1 MKKKDELKSD
11 LQKQLYSKYNSY
23 LLKEKLF
30 MNEKIIFEHY
40 YSREV
45 KDFEGN
51 QAFKRFMIENS
62 NKALFLDLVQ
72 KNEVVKAE
80 LENANIKWDKFEK
93 KKDSLTDELLA
104 KNQEIIQNIK
114 DIKMEVYDL
123 NRKIDIQSDNPK
135 SGKILADVFY
145 KFFESKFT
153 KNRNLI
159 NKLIQQNETLEKQIK
174 KEEEKLKD
182 KDKSQ
187 ELKFIDF
194 YQLQIENKKY
204 MKEVD
209 EKNKM
214 LLKLKMTIG
223 KIGQDKNKY
232 KNQLD
237 DKIKDLDT
245 TKDKTKR
252 QIKEFEKIE
261 GVLYTQQQK
270 ENDIANKTK
279 SLGTKQ
285 NQLRKKISIED
296 HIKEKNIES
305 ELFKILKNLEK
316 KLNIEE
322 IQKSTKDSKERLSK
336 VSADRIQMPYI

>member
-1 MKKKDELKSD
+1 MKTKNDKSEQ
-11 LQKQLYSKYNSY
+11 QKQLYSKYNSY
-23 LLKEKLF
+23 LLKEKLY
-30 MNEKIIFEHY
+30 MNENIIFQHFY
-40 YSREV
+40 NREV
-45 KDFEGN
+45 KELEGN
-51 QAFKRFMIENS
+51 PNFKRFMIEYA
-62 NKALFLDLVQ
+62 NKAMSLDLVQ

-80 LENANIKWDKFEK
+80 LENANVKWDKFEK

-135 SGKILADVFY
+135 SGKILSDVFF
-145 KFFESKFT
+145 KFFEVKFKKMENLVT
-153 KNRNLI
+153 KLT
-159 NKLIQQNETLEKQIK
+159 QQNQNLETQIK
-174 KEEEKLKD
+174 KEEEKLQN

-214 LLKLKMTIG
+214 LLKLKMKIG
-223 KIGQDKNKY
+223 KISQDKNSFKS
-232 KNQLD
+232 KLD
-237 DKIKDLDT
+237 AEIKDLES
-245 TKDKTKR
+245 KKE
-252 QIKEFEKIE
+252 QIKQQLKEFEKIE
-261 GVLYTQQQK
+261 GVLFTQIEK

-279 SLGTKQ
+279 SLGTKH

-296 HIKEKNIES
+296 HIKEKNIEA
-305 ELFKILKNLEK
+305 ELLSILNNLTK
-316 KLNIEE
+316 KLEIEE
-322 IQKSTKDSKERLSK
+322 IKKTTSSVKQINSKA
-336 VSADRIQMPYI
+336 VSARFLN

>member
-1 MKKKDELKSD
+1 MKKKEEIKSE

-23 LLKEKLF
+23 LLKEKLY

-40 YSREV
+40 YSREI
-45 KDFEGN
+45 KDLEGN
-51 QAFKRFMIENS
+51 PNFKRFLMENI
-62 NKALFLDLVQ
+62 NKPLYLDLVS
-72 KNEVVKAE
+72 KNEVVKSE

-123 NRKIDIQSDNPK
+123 NRKIDIQADNPK
-135 SGKILADVFY
+135 SGKILSDVFY
-145 KFFESKFT
+145 KFFEAKFKKMESLIT
-153 KNRNLI
+153 ELNRNNVELE
-159 NKLIQQNETLEKQIK
+159 NKIK
-174 KEEEKLKD
+174 KEEEKLQNKD
-182 KDKSQ
+182 KTQ

-223 KIGQDKNKY
+223 EIGQHKNKY

-237 DKIKDLDT
+237 DKLKEFDNI
-245 TKDKTKR
+245 KDKTK
-252 QIKEFEKIE
+252 KELKEYDKVE
-261 GVLYTQQQK
+261 GVIHAQIEK
-270 ENDIANKTK
+270 ENEISNKTK
-279 SLGTKQ
+279 SLGTKH
-285 NQLRKKISIED
+285 NQLRKKIGIED
-296 HIKEKNIES
+296 HIKEKNIED
-305 ELFKILKNLEK
+305 ELLKILNNLTK
-316 KLNIEE
+316 KLEIEE
-322 IQKSTKDSKERLSK
+322 IKKITKQSKSL
-336 VSADRIQMPYI
+336 VNSAHYSMLN